1 LNGGQL
7 IIYIIRATLLI
18 LKMKRSATKNKDL
31 LGEMTYPVDYR
42 KKLSL
47 LSLSSFF
54 IFTQNASASHQNS
67 SISMAVPL
75 ALVIQVPDTGNKN
88 RKLNAETHTQRKGSA
103 GRQSR
108 EVRDRNEKCIFQL

>member
-1 LNGGQL
+1 M
-7 IIYIIRATLLI
+7 IS
-18 LKMKRSATKNKDL
+18 SATKNKDL

-75 ALVIQVPDTGNKN
+75 ALLVIQVPDTGNKN